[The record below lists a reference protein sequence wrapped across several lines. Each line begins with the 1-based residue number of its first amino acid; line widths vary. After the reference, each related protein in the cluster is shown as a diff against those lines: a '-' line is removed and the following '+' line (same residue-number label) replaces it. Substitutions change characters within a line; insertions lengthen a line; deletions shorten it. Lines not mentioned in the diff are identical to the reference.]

1 MLRTEQIINTVEM
14 IQKENLDVRTVT
26 LGLNLMDCRD
36 SDGNAVAR
44 KVYDKVVRFAG
55 KLVPVLVARVKKN
68 GEFYQDITF
77 ILLILYIPLAFFSL
91 IGCFYTAYGSGS
103 HEVLSRIFSGDI
115 MAFFYPTRVL
125 V

>member
-55 KLVPVLVARVKKN
+55 KLVPTCNAVGAKYGLSVGLRFRRWQMWPP
-68 GEFYQDITF
+68 G
-77 ILLILYIPLAFFSL
+77 IPA
-91 IGCFYTAYGSGS
+91 T
-103 HEVLSRIFSGDI
+103 
-115 MAFFYPTRVL
+115 PW
-125 V
+125 